1 MADIKPNNQVRGNP
15 LVNYFNESKSELQ
28 KVTWPTR
35 KTLIN
40 HTLTVIA
47 LCLGLAVFIG
57 AVDFALNY
65 GVKFLL
71 K

>member
-1 MADIKPNNQVRGNP
+1 MAEIKPANQIRSNP
-15 LVNYFNESKSELQ
+15 LVKYFNESKSELT

-40 HTLTVIA
+40 HTLTVIG
-47 LCLGLAVFIG
+47 LCLGLAVLIG
-57 AVDFALNY
+57 VVDFALNY
-65 GVKFLL
+65 GVKFLI